1 MLSQKTVGLCMMV
14 IAVVLFTVGFIYV
27 QNVESAL
34 LAGHQ
39 LTTSG
44 ECTHPT
50 GAACPFQ
57 ELNQLAVPKFVA
69 LLIDVVLF
77 ISGLFLFLQ
86 KKPEEKALS
95 NARKAAK
102 SLGGDEAKLF
112 DIIVQANGLV
122 FQNELVEK
130 MALSKVKITRLLDK
144 LEAKGL
150 VERRRRGMTN
160 VVVLK

>member
-1 MLSQKTVGLCMMV
+1 ML
-14 IAVVLFTVGFIYV
+14 IAVLLFIISFIYIK
-27 QNVESAL
+27 NVEAAL
-34 LAGHQ
+34 LEGHQ
-39 LTTSG
+39 LSASSECSHPSG
-44 ECTHPT
+44 AP
-50 GAACPFQ
+50 CPYQ
-57 ELNQLAVPKFVA
+57 QLSVLVVPKFVA
-69 LLIDVVLF
+69 LFVDAVLF
-77 ISGLFLFLQ
+77 AVGLFLFLQ

-112 DIIVQANGLV
+112 DIIVESNGLV

-130 MALSKVKITRLLDK
+130 MSLSKVKITRLLDK

-160 VVVLK
+160 IVVLK

>member
-1 MLSQKTVGLCMMV
+1 MLSQKMIGFGIMV
-14 IAVVLFTVGFIYV
+14 VSVVLFVVGYLYV

-34 LAGHQ
+34 LEGHQ
-39 LTTSG
+39 LSASG
-44 ECTHPT
+44 ECSHPS
-50 GAACPFQ
+50 GSACPYQ
-57 ELNQLAVPKFVA
+57 QLSKLVVPKFIAFFINVG
-69 LLIDVVLF
+69 LF
-77 ISGLFLFLQ
+77 VFGLFLFLQ

-95 NARKAAK
+95 AAKKTAK

-112 DIIVQANGLV
+112 DIIVQSNGLV

-144 LEAKGL
+144 IEAKGL

-160 VVVLK
+160 IVVLK

>member
-1 MLSQKTVGLCMMV
+1 MVGLGIMIV
-14 IAVVLFTVGFIYV
+14 SVLLFILGFLYV
-27 QNVESAL
+27 QNVESSL

-50 GAACPFQ
+50 GVACPFQ
-57 ELNQLAVPKFVA
+57 ELNKLAVPKFVA
-69 LLIDVVLF
+69 LLIDIVLF

-95 NARKAAK
+95 NARKTAK
-102 SLGGDEAKLF
+102 TLGGDEAKLF
-112 DIIVQANGLV
+112 DIIVQGNGLV

-144 LEAKGL
+144 LEAKAL

-160 VVVLK
+160 IIVLK